1 MKPSHYFLEANNS
14 LQTKNKLQAE
24 FANYLQSLST
34 KLIDASK
41 LPELKKEILAK
52 QTELNAKYP
61 RCTPLNISFYNP
73 GGKHKLIISG
83 FYGVT
88 FSINDAYYDQ
98 N

>member
-1 MKPSHYFLEANNS
+1 MKPSHYFLEATNS

-24 FANYLQSLST
+24 FASYLQSIST
-34 KLIDASK
+34 RLIDASR
-41 LPELKKEILAK
+41 LTEQKKEILAK

-73 GGKHKLIISG
+73 GGKYKMIISG

-88 FSINDAYYDQ
+88 FSINDAYHDQ

>member
-1 MKPSHYFLEANNS
+1 MNPSHYYLEANNA

-24 FANYLQSLST
+24 FASYLQSLST

-41 LPELKKEILAK
+41 LPQLKKEILAK

-61 RCTPLNISFYNP
+61 RCTPLAISFYNP
-73 GGKHKLIISG
+73 GGKYKFIISG